1 MVAALAAREG
11 YAHRGSPDDAQG
23 GAMST
28 RSSAAD
34 QEIRPNGTAESEESP
49 SSPCLI
55 IASNRGPVNFTRRRD
70 GGFDARKG
78 SGGVVTAVSAVA
90 RERQPI
96 WIAAAMTEGDRQR
109 AAVAEERGEALIEYG
124 ESAEFRL
131 RFVVP
136 DHDEYHKYYN
146 VISNPLLWFLQHYL
160 WDTPRSPDITH
171 EIWDAWRE
179 GYVAVNRLFAEE
191 IVAAAETVGGQPV
204 IMLQDYH
211 LYLCAGMVR
220 ERRPDVRLQLFVH
233 IPWPDPDYWR
243 LLPMEMRRA
252 ICEGMLGN
260 DIVGFQTPEH
270 VRSFLSTC
278 QAYVPGTSI
287 DYDTSSILWNG
298 RHIEVRAYPI
308 SIDAEAVRRTAYS
321 KDARSHDRYLP
332 SYWNQFTVLRVD
344 RAEPSK
350 NIVRGFQAFD
360 RFLEAHSEFQGRVNF
375 VAITVPS
382 RMDVIEYQDYL
393 DDVSAVVGRINAKY
407 ANVETGWQPI
417 HLIMGENY
425 PRALAAMKW
434 YDVLL
439 VNSIID
445 GMNLVAKE
453 GALLNE
459 RNGVLIIS
467 EGAGA
472 VSQLGE
478 HCIIIGPTDVEGTAE
493 AIYQALTMPLE
504 ERRHHAE
511 ELRRIVETDD
521 VTKWFENQLADIVA
535 HGEER
540 PEPAV
545 AEQEDLPPNI
555 VPITGTERKSTA
567 GT

>member
-1 MVAALAAREG
+1 MTPQP
-11 YAHRGSPDDAQG
+11 PDT
-23 GAMST
+23 S
-28 RSSAAD
+28 
-34 QEIRPNGTAESEESP
+34 GTASP
-49 SSPCLI
+49 SSPDASATLEASPLI
-55 IASNRGPVNFTRRRD
+55 IASNRGPVTFSQRSD
-70 GGFDARKG
+70 GSFEARKG

-96 WIAAAMTEGDRQR
+96 WIAAAMTDGDRER
-109 AAVAEERGEALIEYG
+109 AARASQSDEPLIEFG
-124 ESAEFRL
+124 NPPEFRL

-136 DHDEYHKYYN
+136 DHSVYHQYYN

-160 WDTPRSPDITH
+160 WDTPRSPDITK
-171 EIWDAWRE
+171 EIWDAWRN
-179 GYVAVNRLFAEE
+179 GYVAVNRMFADE
-191 IVAAAETVGGQPV
+191 ILAAAGAVGGEPM

-211 LYLCAGMVR
+211 LYLCAGFIR
-220 ERRPDVRLQLFVH
+220 EKRPEARLQLFVH

-260 DIVGFQTPEH
+260 DIVGFQTPDH
-270 VRSFLSTC
+270 GRSFLYTC
-278 QAYVPGTSI
+278 QAYVPGVAI
-287 DYDTSSILWNG
+287 DHESSAVIWQG
-298 RHIEVRAYPI
+298 RRIDVRAYPI
-308 SIDAEAVRRTAYS
+308 SIDAAAVRRTAYS
-321 KDARSHDRYLP
+321 REARAHDRYLP
-332 SYWNQFTVLRVD
+332 SFWNQYTVLRVD

-360 RFLEAHSEFQGRVNF
+360 RFLEAHRELQGRVNF

-459 RNGVLIIS
+459 KNGVLVIS

-478 HCIIIGPTDVEGTAE
+478 HCIIIGPTDVEGTAD
-493 AIYQALTMPLE
+493 AIYQAITMPLE
-504 ERRHHAE
+504 ERRRRAE
-511 ELRRIVETDD
+511 ALRQIVETDD
-521 VTKWFENQLADIVA
+521 VAKWFENQLADMLA
-535 HGEER
+535 RER
-540 PEPAV
+540 PVPTDE
-545 AEQEDLPPNI
+545 EYEELPDN
-555 VPITGTERKSTA
+555 VVQLTGTERKSTTGA
-567 GT
+567 